1 MGCHTKLPLYQ
12 LEKMCIY
19 YSLRSFIELNVC
31 QNKYYLVLAIG
42 TIYKKYYKI
51 YVIILTVVVNFID

>member
-12 LEKMCIY
+12 LENMCVY

-31 QNKYYLVLAIG
+31 RNNYYLVLAIG

-51 YVIILTVVVNFID
+51 YVTILTVVINFTD